1 MNQIASKTAR
11 ERLDRT
17 RERIDAACRD
27 ADRPAGAVRLLAVSK
42 RKPVEAIRE
51 LHELGQRAF
60 GENYVDEG
68 VEKIAALG
76 DLNLE
81 WHYIGPIQSNK
92 TKLIAAHFDWV
103 ESIDRAKIVRRLDDQ
118 RPEGLA
124 PLNVLIQ
131 VNLDDESQKAGCAP
145 EEIAELADRIA
156 ETEHLKLRGLMA
168 IPAPREDEADQRAVF
183 AKLRRLFEQLKERHP
198 QVDTI
203 SAGMTGDL
211 EAAILEGSTEIRIGT
226 ALFGP
231 RD

>member
-1 MNQIASKTAR
+1 MNQITPETAP
-11 ERLDRT
+11 ERLERT
-17 RERIDAACRD
+17 RERIAAACRD
-27 ADRPAGAVRLLAVSK
+27 AERPVESVQLLAVSK

-68 VEKIAALG
+68 VEKIAALD
-76 DLNLE
+76 DLDLQ

-118 RPEGLA
+118 RPNDLP

-145 EEIAELADRIA
+145 DAIAELADQIA
-156 ETEHLKLRGLMA
+156 GCEHLKLRGLMA
-168 IPAPREDEADQRAVF
+168 IPAPREDEAEQRAVF
-183 AKLRRLFEQLKERHP
+183 ARLRELFESLRERHP
-198 QVDTI
+198 DIDTI
-203 SAGMTGDL
+203 SAGMTNDL
-211 EAAILEGSTEIRIGT
+211 EAAVLEGSTEIRIGT

>member
-11 ERLDRT
+11 ERLEQT
-17 RERIDAACRD
+17 RKRIDAACRD

-51 LHELGQRAF
+51 LHALGQRAF

-76 DLNLE
+76 DLDLE

-118 RPEGLA
+118 RPDGLA

-156 ETEHLKLRGLMA
+156 DAEHLKLRGLMA
-168 IPAPREDEADQRAVF
+168 IPAPREDHEEQRAAF
-183 AKLRRLFEQLKERHP
+183 AKLRELFDQLKERHP

>member
-1 MNQIASKTAR
+1 MNQITPETAP
-11 ERLDRT
+11 ERLERT
-17 RERIDAACRD
+17 RERIAAACRD
-27 ADRPAGAVRLLAVSK
+27 AERPAESVQLLAVSK

-51 LHELGQRAF
+51 LHALGQRAF

-68 VEKIAALG
+68 VEKIAALD
-76 DLNLE
+76 DLDLQ

-118 RPEGLA
+118 RPDDLP

-145 EEIAELADRIA
+145 DAIAELADQVA
-156 ETEHLKLRGLMA
+156 GCGHLKLRGLMA
-168 IPAPREDEADQRAVF
+168 IPAPREDEAEQRAVF
-183 AKLRRLFEQLKERHP
+183 AKLRGLFEQLRRNHP
-198 QVDTI
+198 EVDTI
-203 SAGMTGDL
+203 SAGMTNDL
-211 EAAILEGSTEIRIGT
+211 EAAVLEGSTEIRVGT

>member
-27 ADRPAGAVRLLAVSK
+27 ADRPAGTVRLLAVSK

-51 LHELGQRAF
+51 LHEIGQRAF

-68 VEKIAALG
+68 VEKIETLS
-76 DLNLE
+76 DLDLE

-145 EEIAELADRIA
+145 EEITELADRIA
-156 ETEHLKLRGLMA
+156 ACENLKLRGLMA
-168 IPAPREDEADQRAVF
+168 IPAPRENQAEQRAVF
-183 AKLRRLFEQLKERHP
+183 AKLRGLFEALKETHP

-211 EAAILEGSTEIRIGT
+211 EAAILEGSTEIRVGT

-231 RD
+231 RE